1 MEFTTQQKESLEKQ
15 IVETCVSA
23 LENKQLTEAQ
33 MGEISFFVLE
43 RIDLLKT
50 QDDYIDFLVKLSR
63 RWSIFTSLMEI
74 AKGNSE
80 VAEDKNTVKNMEALI
95 KTGDLNGALDLAH
108 EAQKG
113 EM

>member
-1 MEFTTQQKESLEKQ
+1 MEFTTQQKEALEKQ
-15 IVETCVSA
+15 IVEMCISA

-50 QDDYIDFLVKLSR
+50 QDDYIDFLVQLSR

-74 AKGNSE
+74 AKGNNE
-80 VAEDKNTVKNMEALI
+80 VAEDKNTVKNMEAMI
-95 KTGDLNGALDLAH
+95 KTGDLNGALELAH
-108 EAQKG
+108 IAEKG
-113 EM
+113 GA